1 MLWETVLIATRRLV
15 DRQVLL
21 CALLRD
27 FIQSRAVIRDAQ
39 SFNFLATQLLQ
50 LLARHIVILLRIGL
64 NVRIVFRSDR
74 CHRLQV
80 VRGTAFTSWI
90 DVAISNDCVLRQICL
105 ASLRILSICSLS
117 LRIRVICDALR
128 ARLHLD
134 Y

>member
-50 LLARHIVILLRIGL
+50 LLARHVVILLRIAL
-64 NVRIVFRSDR
+64 NVGIVLRSDR

-90 DVAISNDCVLRQICL
+90 DVAISNNSVLRQISL
-105 ASLRILSICSLS
+105 ASLCILSICSLS